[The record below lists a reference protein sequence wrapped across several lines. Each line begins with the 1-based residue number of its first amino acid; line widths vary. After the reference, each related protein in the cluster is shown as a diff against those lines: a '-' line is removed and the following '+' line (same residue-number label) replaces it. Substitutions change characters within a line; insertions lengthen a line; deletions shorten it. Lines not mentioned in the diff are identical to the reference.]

1 MKKLIFISFSILI
14 LISSTQAQ
22 DKKDSLGWKRGG
34 FAALN
39 FSQVGFSN
47 WAQGGENSIAVSS
60 LFNSFYNHLTPKTF
74 WNNNL
79 DLAYGLIKG
88 ESFNGIRKNDDKIEL
103 TSLYGRHAFA
113 KIYYSAALN
122 FKSQFAPGYNYPDD
136 SDVVSRFMSPGYLSL
151 APGLTWKPVDY
162 FYVFVSP
169 ATGRF
174 TFVLD
179 QDLAN
184 KSAYGVDSSKNVR
197 VEFGSSLLAQ
207 LEKEIVKNVSLIS
220 KLSLF
225 NNYTDKRSEN
235 RKNIDVDWQTGV
247 NMKVNGFLGASVFTH
262 LIYDDDIRV
271 PLFEDINGIKTQV
284 GTGKR
289 LQFKEVI
296 GVGFSVK
303 F

>member
-60 LFNSFYNHLTPKTF
+60 LFSTFYNHLTAKTF

-88 ESFNGIRKNDDKIEL
+88 ESFNGIRKNDDKIEF

-122 FKSQFAPGYNYPDD
+122 FKSQFAPGYNYPND

-151 APGLTWKPVDY
+151 APGLTWKPADY

-184 KSAYGVDSSKNVR
+184 KGAYGVDSSKNVR

-247 NMKVNGFLGASVFTH
+247 NMKVNGYLGASVFTH
-262 LIYDDDIRV
+262 LIYDDDIQV
-271 PLFEDINGIKTQV
+271 PLFEDVNGIKTQV

-289 LQFKEVI
+289 VQFKEVI